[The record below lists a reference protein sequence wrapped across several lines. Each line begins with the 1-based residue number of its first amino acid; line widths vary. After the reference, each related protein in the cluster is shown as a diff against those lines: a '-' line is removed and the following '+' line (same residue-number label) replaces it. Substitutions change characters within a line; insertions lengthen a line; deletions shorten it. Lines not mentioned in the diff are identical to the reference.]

1 MLKFIRGKGQQ
12 PTAERQK
19 LQKDLFAFRKTV
31 QHGFPNKPTAIAW
44 DPSLRL
50 MIIGTASGAIKVF
63 GRPGVEFYGQ
73 HASESGEIAVTKI
86 IALPNEG
93 RVVSLCDDNS
103 LHLWEINE
111 NSVIETKS
119 LALEGKLKKISAM
132 CLESN
137 GDHLLLG
144 TEGGNIYLLNL
155 KTFTMSDTIIYQD
168 VVMQNVPKDFKVNP
182 GPVEAIAEQPG
193 HPDNILIGYNRG
205 LMVLWNK
212 ATPGA
217 QQTFVSTQQ
226 LESVHWVSESRFVFS
241 HNDGSYAFASPGNE
255 EPPTPTTPYGPF
267 PCKAITKIVV
277 HPTED
282 DDELILFSGGMQR
295 SVHSDRH
302 TITVKQEGKNK
313 KHVVF
318 DFTSKVIDFF
328 TILPKKKQPQDGD
341 EEKDEKAKNTES
353 PEALIVLAE
362 EELIAIDLTD
372 PDWKMMALPYLV
384 SLHASAV
391 TCSQHVPNI
400 PEELWEAIESAGKAQ
415 TGHLYSEKEWPI
427 DGGVLLCRKPAES
440 DKPKPRELLLTG
452 HEDGTVRFWNA
463 SDVALTP
470 LYKYN
475 SSILFTGEHL
485 DVLEQPPEDEEDE
498 WPPFRK
504 VGTFDPYSDDPR
516 LAVKK
521 VLLCPLSSTL
531 VIAGTAGHVITAKIS
546 AEAINKE
553 IKSVTMNVV
562 NDRDG
567 FVWKGHEHL
576 PARTASISFAV
587 GFQPHCLLQLY
598 PPAAVTALA
607 MHSEWGLLA
616 AGTAHGLAVFDYVRI
631 KAISVKCTLNPN
643 DLSGAGDTP
652 ISRRKSFKKSLRESF
667 RRLRKGRSQRRA
679 TTATGSPPR
688 PATAPEAKKKD
699 APSIAS
705 SPSGDAPIDVKPV
718 ERQVEARPVDDA
730 SGSMVRCLYFARS
743 YIISMQNTTP
753 TLWAG
758 TNNGTVYVF
767 TLAIPAGVRRTEE
780 DVNCTLGK
788 EIQLKHRAPVIAIT
802 ILDGSN
808 IPLPEPFE
816 AERGVCPGPDMA
828 SPHRVVIASEEQFKI
843 FNLPSLKPFCKYK
856 LTAHEGSR
864 VRKTGF
870 AKFTCPV
877 EPSGQHEETCLLC
890 LTNLGECLVLGIP
903 ELRRQLNAA
912 TIKRED
918 INGISS
924 LTFTK
929 AGEALYLHSSSELQ
943 RISLSAAKMTKA
955 HCALNLPPNARSTP
969 EVATP
974 EQKDTSTTEPEEK
987 NEEATNEE
995 VVVEEKGVNQTQ
1007 ALPKVI
1013 TENGVVGSTNG
1024 EESPKEPSLRP
1035 AASTTDVN
1043 GDDDRQDL
1051 SSLGDITIDSVKD
1064 HLLNS
1069 SLFRNATSSED
1080 LHNRLAGL
1088 KMEVTSRTSEIST
1101 QNQSVV
1107 VKTTTVISQQASTNG
1122 ITTNGDVETQTTQ
1135 QNACE
1140 QVNSTTVER
1149 EISSGTE
1156 TTTTHATIT
1165 LPPNVEISAAD
1176 LANLECTT
1184 TTVITE
1190 KTKAPLAKPEEV
1202 GS

>member
-31 QHGFPNKPTAIAW
+31 QHGFPNKPTALAW

-73 HASESGEIAVTKI
+73 HSVESGENAVTKI
-86 IALPNEG
+86 VALPNEG

-103 LHLWEINE
+103 LHLWEINR
-111 NSVIETKS
+111 NSVVETKTLS
-119 LALEGKLKKISAM
+119 LEGKLKKISAM
-132 CLESN
+132 CLESS
-137 GDHLLLG
+137 GEHLLLG

-155 KTFTMSDTIIYQD
+155 KTFVTPENIIYQD
-168 VVMQNVPKDFKVNP
+168 VVMQNVPEDYKKNP
-182 GPVEAIAEQPG
+182 GAVEAIAEQPG

-226 LESVHWVSESRFVFS
+226 LESVHWISENRFVSS
-241 HNDGSYAFASPGNE
+241 HNDGSYAFWSPGSDAVPE
-255 EPPTPTTPYGPF
+255 PTTLYGPF
-267 PCKAITKIVV
+267 PCKAVTKILVY
-277 HPTED
+277 PTAEHG
-282 DDELILFSGGMQR
+282 ELVLFSGGMQR
-295 SVHSDRH
+295 ASYGDRH
-302 TITVKQEGKNK
+302 TITVMTKE
-313 KHVVF
+313 KHLVF
-318 DFTSKVIDFF
+318 DFTSKIIDFF
-328 TILPKKKQPQDGD
+328 TVFPK
-341 EEKDEKAKNTES
+341 EEEENNENPIG

-362 EELIAIDLTD
+362 EELVAIDLTN
-372 PDWKMMALPYLV
+372 PEWKMMALPYLV
-384 SLHASAV
+384 SLHASSV
-391 TCSQHVPNI
+391 TCSQHVPNVS
-400 PEELWEAIESAGKAQ
+400 EELWEAIVAAGKAQ
-415 TGHLYSEKEWPI
+415 TEHLYSDKSWPI
-427 DGGVLLCRKPAES
+427 DGGIILCQKPANP
-440 DKPKPRELLLTG
+440 DKPRNKDLLLTG

-485 DVLEQPPEDEEDE
+485 DVLEQPPEDDEDE
-498 WPPFRK
+498 WPPFKK
-504 VGTFDPYSDDPR
+504 VGIFDPYSDDPR

-531 VIAGTAGHVITAKIS
+531 MVAGTAGHIITATIS
-546 AEAINKE
+546 SEPTNKE
-553 IKSVTMNVV
+553 IKAVIMNIV

-567 FVWKGHEHL
+567 FVWKGHDHL
-576 PARTASISFAV
+576 PPRNTSISFAV
-587 GFQPHCLLQLY
+587 GFQPQSLLQLY

-607 MHSEWGLLA
+607 LHSEWGLLA
-616 AGTAHGLAVFDYVRI
+616 AGTAHGLAVFDYTRS
-631 KAISVKCTLNPN
+631 KAVSVKCTLNPN

-679 TTATGSPPR
+679 NANSPTQNP
-688 PATAPEAKKKD
+688 APEKKKD
-699 APSIAS
+699 SVAS
-705 SPSGDAPIDVKPV
+705 SPSGDPSSTELKPV

-730 SGSMVRCLYFARS
+730 LGSMVRCLYFARS
-743 YIISMQNTTP
+743 YIISLQNTTP

-802 ILDGSN
+802 ILDGSSV
-808 IPLPEPFE
+808 PLPEPYE
-816 AERGVCPGPDMA
+816 AEKGVTAGPDMT
-828 SPHRVVIASEEQFKI
+828 STHRVVIASEEQFKI
-843 FNLPSLKPFCKYK
+843 FNLPSLKPYCKYK

-870 AKFTCPV
+870 AKFWCYV
-877 EPSGQHEETCLLC
+877 EPAGTHEETCLLC
-890 LTNLGECLVLGIP
+890 LTNLGDCLVLSIP

-912 TIKRED
+912 AIKRED

-924 LTFTK
+924 LIFTK

-943 RISLSAAKMTKA
+943 RISLSTAKMTKA
-955 HCALNLPPNARSTP
+955 HCALNLPPHARSFAVNTN
-969 EVATP
+969 EVAQ
-974 EQKDTSTTEPEEK
+974 EQG
-987 NEEATNEE
+987 
-995 VVVEEKGVNQTQ
+995 VVEGAPETEGETQ
-1007 ALPKVI
+1007 ESQPPTAANRII
-1013 TENGVVGSTNG
+1013 TENGVVSATGE

-1035 AASTTDVN
+1035 ATSSIDVN
-1043 GDDDRQDL
+1043 GEDDRQDL
-1051 SSLGDITIDSVKD
+1051 SSIGDITIDSVKD

-1069 SLFRNATSSED
+1069 PLFRNATSSED

-1101 QNQSVV
+1101 QNQSLV
-1107 VKTTTVISQQASTNG
+1107 VKTTTV
-1122 ITTNGDVETQTTQ
+1122 VTQTTNSTTANGEVETSQ
-1135 QNACE
+1135 ANETQH
-1140 QVNSTTVER
+1140 VNSTTVER
-1149 EISSGTE
+1149 EIRSGIE

-1165 LPPNVEISAAD
+1165 LPPNVEINAAD
-1176 LANLECTT
+1176 LANLEVTT
-1184 TTVITE
+1184 TTVTTTTE
-1190 KTKAPLAKPEEV
+1190 RSKAPLARPEEV

>member
-31 QHGFPNKPTAIAW
+31 QHGFPNKPTALAW

-73 HASESGEIAVTKI
+73 HTIESGEHAVTKI
-86 IALPNEG
+86 VALPNEG

-111 NSVIETKS
+111 SSVVETKS
-119 LALEGKLKKISAM
+119 LSLEGKLKKISAM
-132 CLESN
+132 CLESS
-137 GDHLLLG
+137 GEHLLLG

-155 KTFTMSDTIIYQD
+155 KTFLVPDNIIYQD
-168 VVMQNVPKDFKVNP
+168 VVMQNVPDDYKKNP
-182 GPVEAIAEQPG
+182 GAVEAIAEQPG

-217 QQTFVSTQQ
+217 QQLMGLFSRAQTFVSTQQ
-226 LESVHWVSESRFVFS
+226 LESVHWVSETRFVSS
-241 HNDGSYAFASPGNE
+241 HNDGSYAFWSPGSDAMLE
-255 EPPTPTTPYGPF
+255 STTPYGPF
-267 PCKAITKIVV
+267 PCKAVTKILVY
-277 HPTED
+277 PTAEHG
-282 DDELILFSGGMQR
+282 ELVLFSGGMQR
-295 SVHSDRH
+295 ASYGDRH
-302 TITVKQEGKNK
+302 TITVMTKE

-328 TILPKKKQPQDGD
+328 TVFPKQQDDKETPDDG
-341 EEKDEKAKNTES
+341 

-362 EELIAIDLTD
+362 EEVVAIDLIN
-372 PDWKMMALPYLV
+372 PEWKMMALPYLV

-391 TCSQHVPNI
+391 TCSQHVPNV
-400 PEELWEAIESAGKAQ
+400 PEELWDSIVAAGKAQ
-415 TGHLYSEKEWPI
+415 TEHLYSDRAWPI
-427 DGGVLLCRKPAES
+427 DGGIILNQKSANE
-440 DKPKPRELLLTG
+440 KPKGRELLLTG

-485 DVLEQPPEDEEDE
+485 DVLEQPPEDDENE

-531 VIAGTAGHVITAKIS
+531 VVAGTAGHVITATVS
-546 AEAINKE
+546 SEPANKE
-553 IKSVTMNVV
+553 IKAVTMNIV

-567 FVWKGHEHL
+567 FVWKGHDHL
-576 PARTASISFAV
+576 PVRTTSISFAV
-587 GFQPHCLLQLY
+587 GFQPQSLLQLY

-607 MHSEWGLLA
+607 IHSEWGLLA
-616 AGTAHGLAVFDYVRI
+616 AGTAHGLAVFDYTRA
-631 KAISVKCTLNPN
+631 KAVNVKCTLNPN

-679 TTATGSPPR
+679 TTAGSPTRNP
-688 PATAPEAKKKD
+688 TEKKKD
-699 APSIAS
+699 VSSVAS
-705 SPSGDAPIDVKPV
+705 SPIGDLSPIELKPV

-730 SGSMVRCLYFARS
+730 LGSMVRCLYFARS

-802 ILDGSN
+802 ILDGSSV
-808 IPLPEPFE
+808 PLPEPFE
-816 AERGVCPGPDMA
+816 AEKGVSPGPDMA

-843 FNLPSLKPFCKYK
+843 FNLPSLKPYCKYK

-870 AKFTCPV
+870 AKFSCPV
-877 EPSGQHEETCLLC
+877 EPAGTHEETCLLC
-890 LTNLGECLVLGIP
+890 LTNLGDCLLLSIP

-912 TIKRED
+912 AIKRED

-943 RISLSAAKMTKA
+943 RISLSTSKVTKA
-955 HCALNLPPNARSTP
+955 NCALNLPPNARSYP
-969 EVATP
+969 EADSEETQ
-974 EQKDTSTTEPEEK
+974 EQGIVEGAAETEGETAQGSQPTTVQR
-987 NEEATNEE
+987 TI
-995 VVVEEKGVNQTQ
+995 V
-1007 ALPKVI
+1007 
-1013 TENGVVGSTNG
+1013 ENGVVGSTDG
-1024 EESPKEPSLRP
+1024 EESPKEPSLQP
-1035 AASTTDVN
+1035 AASTNDVN
-1043 GDDDRQDL
+1043 GEDDRQDL
-1051 SSLGDITIDSVKD
+1051 SSIGDITIDSVKD
-1064 HLLNS
+1064 HLLKSTANGEVETSETSETQQLNSYIQSLSTLQDCKYFIVYFMSSICLNYIVFVCHWLRNFSSSSSSS
-1069 SLFRNATSSED
+1069 SLT
-1080 LHNRLAGL
+1080 
-1088 KMEVTSRTSEIST
+1088 
-1101 QNQSVV
+1101 
-1107 VKTTTVISQQASTNG
+1107 
-1122 ITTNGDVETQTTQ
+1122 
-1135 QNACE
+1135 
-1140 QVNSTTVER
+1140 
-1149 EISSGTE
+1149 
-1156 TTTTHATIT
+1156 
-1165 LPPNVEISAAD
+1165 
-1176 LANLECTT
+1176 
-1184 TTVITE
+1184 
-1190 KTKAPLAKPEEV
+1190 
-1202 GS
+1202 

>member
-31 QHGFPNKPTAIAW
+31 QHGFPNKPTALAW

-73 HASESGEIAVTKI
+73 HATESGENAVTKI
-86 IALPNEG
+86 IPLPNEG
-93 RVVSLCDDNS
+93 RLVSLCDDNS

-111 NSVIETKS
+111 NSVVETKS
-119 LALEGKLKKISAM
+119 LSLEGKLKKISAM
-132 CLESN
+132 CLEST
-137 GDHLLLG
+137 GEHLLLG
-144 TEGGNIYLLNL
+144 TEGGNIYLLNV
-155 KTFTMSDTIIYQD
+155 KTFTMSDNIIYQD
-168 VVMQNVPKDFKVNP
+168 VVMQNVPEDYKKNP
-182 GPVEAIAEQPG
+182 GAVEAIAEQPG
-193 HPDNILIGYNRG
+193 HPDSILIGYNRG

-217 QQTFVSTQQ
+217 QQTFVSAQQ
-226 LESVHWVSESRFVFS
+226 LESVHWVSENKFVSS
-241 HNDGSYAFASPGNE
+241 HNDGSYTFWSPGSDVTSE
-255 EPPTPTTPYGPF
+255 PTTLYGPF
-267 PCKAITKIVV
+267 PCKAVTKILVYA
-277 HPTED
+277 TSD
-282 DDELILFSGGMQR
+282 DDEIILFSGGMPR
-295 SVHSDRH
+295 SSYGDRH
-302 TITVKQEGKNK
+302 TITAMTKT

-318 DFTSKVIDFF
+318 DLTSKVIDFF
-328 TILPKKKQPQDGD
+328 VIMPKID
-341 EEKDEKAKNTES
+341 EDNKESLKS
-353 PEALIVLAE
+353 PEALIILAE
-362 EELIAIDLTD
+362 EEVIAIDLTD

-400 PEELWEAIESAGKAQ
+400 SNELWDSIVSAGKSQ
-415 TGHLYSEKEWPI
+415 TEHLYSNKEWPI
-427 DGGVLLCRKPAES
+427 DGGLLLCQKPTNENS
-440 DKPKPRELLLTG
+440 KYKELFLTG
-452 HEDGTVRFWNA
+452 HEDGTIRFWNA

-475 SSILFTGEHL
+475 SSLIFTGEHL
-485 DVLEQPPEDEEDE
+485 DVLEQPQEDEEDE

-521 VLLCPLSSTL
+521 VMLCPLTSTL
-531 VIAGTAGHVITAKIS
+531 VVAGTAGHIITANIS
-546 AEAINKE
+546 AESVTKE
-553 IKSVTMNVV
+553 IKAVTMNIV

-567 FVWKGHEHL
+567 FVWKGHDHL
-576 PARTASISFAV
+576 PVRTASITFAV
-587 GFQPHCLLQLY
+587 GFQPQSLLQLY

-607 MHSEWGLLA
+607 IHSEWGLIA
-616 AGTAHGLAVFDYVRI
+616 AGTAHGLAVFDYIRN
-631 KAISVKCTLNPN
+631 KAVSVKCTLNPN
-643 DLSGAGDTP
+643 DLSGSGDTP

-667 RRLRKGRSQRRA
+667 RRLRKGRSQRRPNA
-679 TTATGSPPR
+679 NTSPTRNTITA
-688 PATAPEAKKKD
+688 EKKKEISSV
-699 APSIAS
+699 AA
-705 SPSGDAPIDVKPV
+705 SPSADMSPVDIKPV

-730 SGSMVRCLYFARS
+730 LGSMVRSLYFARS
-743 YIISMQNTTP
+743 FIISMQNTTP

-767 TLAIPAGVRRTEE
+767 TLAIPAGVRRNEE

-808 IPLPEPFE
+808 VPLPEPFE
-816 AERGVCPGPDMA
+816 AEKGVTTGPDMTA
-828 SPHRVVIASEEQFKI
+828 PHRVVIASEEQFKI

-870 AKFTCPV
+870 AKFTCPI
-877 EPSGQHEETCLLC
+877 EPSGTHEETCLLC
-890 LTNLGECLVLGIP
+890 LTNLGDCLVLGIP

-912 TIKRED
+912 AIKRED

-929 AGEALYLHSSSELQ
+929 GGEALYLHSSSELQ
-943 RISLSAAKMTKA
+943 RISLSATKVTKA
-955 HCALNLPPNARSTP
+955 HCALNLPPNARSAP
-969 EVATP
+969 EPPPTEEVQEET
-974 EQKDTSTTEPEEK
+974 TTETISKKETETQD
-987 NEEATNEE
+987 NEASPST
-995 VVVEEKGVNQTQ
+995 
-1007 ALPKVI
+1007 KVI
-1013 TENGVVGSTNG
+1013 VENGIAESTGSG
-1024 EESPKEPSLRP
+1024 ETSKNSTLRP
-1035 AASTTDVN
+1035 TASNTDVN
-1043 GDDDRQDL
+1043 GEEDRQDI
-1051 SSLGDITIDSVKD
+1051 SSIGDITIDSVKD

-1101 QNQSVV
+1101 QNQSLV
-1107 VKTTTVISQQASTNG
+1107 VKTTTIISQTSSNG
-1122 ITTNGDVETQTTQ
+1122 TANGEVETNQTSESQ
-1135 QNACE
+1135 

-1149 EISSGTE
+1149 EINSGTE

-1165 LPPNVEISAAD
+1165 LPPDVEISAAD
-1176 LANLECTT
+1176 LANLEVQTIT
-1184 TTVITE
+1184 ITTE
-1190 KTKAPLAKPEEV
+1190 KTKTPMTRPEEV
-1202 GS
+1202 SS

>member
-31 QHGFPNKPTAIAW
+31 QHGFPNKPTALAW

-73 HASESGEIAVTKI
+73 HTIESGENAVTRI

-111 NSVIETKS
+111 SSVVETKS
-119 LALEGKLKKISAM
+119 LSLEGKLKKISAM
-132 CLESN
+132 CLESS
-137 GDHLLLG
+137 GEHLLLG

-155 KTFTMSDTIIYQD
+155 KTFVMPDNIIYQD
-168 VVMQNVPKDFKVNP
+168 VVMQNVPDDYKKNP
-182 GPVEAIAEQPG
+182 GAVEAIAEQPG

-217 QQTFVSTQQ
+217 QQLMGLFSRAQTFVSTQQ
-226 LESVHWVSESRFVFS
+226 LESVHWLSETRFVSS
-241 HNDGSYAFASPGNE
+241 HNDGSYAFWSPGSDNVLE
-255 EPPTPTTPYGPF
+255 STTPYGPF
-267 PCKAITKIVV
+267 PCKAVTKILVY
-277 HPTED
+277 PTAEHG
-282 DDELILFSGGMQR
+282 ELFLFSGGMPR
-295 SVHSDRH
+295 ASYGDRH
-302 TITVKQEGKNK
+302 TITAMAKG

-328 TILPKKKQPQDGD
+328 VVFPKQEDG
-341 EEKDEKAKNTES
+341 KDSVDN

-362 EELIAIDLTD
+362 EEVVAIDLTN
-372 PDWKMMALPYLV
+372 PEWKMMALPYLV

-391 TCSQHVPNI
+391 TCSQHVPNV
-400 PEELWEAIESAGKAQ
+400 PEELWENIVTAGKAQ
-415 TGHLYSEKEWPI
+415 TEHLYSDKSWPI
-427 DGGVLLCRKPAES
+427 DGGIILSQKSGS
-440 DKPKPRELLLTG
+440 DKPKGRELLLTG

-485 DVLEQPPEDEEDE
+485 DVLEQPPEDDEDQ

-531 VIAGTAGHVITAKIS
+531 VIAGTAGHMITATIS
-546 AEAINKE
+546 SEPVNKE
-553 IKSVTMNVV
+553 IKAITMNIV

-567 FVWKGHEHL
+567 FVWKGHDHL
-576 PARTASISFAV
+576 PARTTSISFAV
-587 GFQPHCLLQLY
+587 GFQPQSLLQLY

-616 AGTAHGLAVFDYVRI
+616 AGTAHGLAVFDYTRA
-631 KAISVKCTLNPN
+631 KAVNVKCTLNPN
-643 DLSGAGDTP
+643 DLSGSGDTP

-667 RRLRKGRSQRRA
+667 RRLRKGRSQRRTNA
-679 TTATGSPPR
+679 SSPTR
-688 PATAPEAKKKD
+688 NVASEKKKET
-699 APSIAS
+699 PSIAS
-705 SPSGDAPIDVKPV
+705 SPSGDLSPVELKPV

-730 SGSMVRCLYFARS
+730 LGSMVRCLYFARS

-802 ILDGSN
+802 ILDGSSV
-808 IPLPEPFE
+808 PLPEPFE
-816 AERGVCPGPDMA
+816 AEKGVSPGPDMA

-843 FNLPSLKPFCKYK
+843 FNLPSLKPYCKYK

-870 AKFTCPV
+870 AKFTCPI
-877 EPSGQHEETCLLC
+877 EPAGTHEETCLLC
-890 LTNLGECLVLGIP
+890 LTNLGDCLVLSIP

-912 TIKRED
+912 AIKRED

-943 RISLSAAKMTKA
+943 RISLSASKVTKA
-955 HCALNLPPNARSTP
+955 NCALNLPPNARSFP
-969 EVATP
+969 ETNNEETQ
-974 EQKDTSTTEPEEK
+974 EQGVVEGTAETEGETTQGTEP
-987 NEEATNEE
+987 NT
-995 VVVEEKGVNQTQ
+995 VQRM
-1007 ALPKVI
+1007 I
-1013 TENGVVGSTNG
+1013 TENGVVGS
-1024 EESPKEPSLRP
+1024 
-1035 AASTTDVN
+1035 
-1043 GDDDRQDL
+1043 
-1051 SSLGDITIDSVKD
+1051 
-1064 HLLNS
+1064 
-1069 SLFRNATSSED
+1069 
-1080 LHNRLAGL
+1080 
-1088 KMEVTSRTSEIST
+1088 
-1101 QNQSVV
+1101 
-1107 VKTTTVISQQASTNG
+1107 
-1122 ITTNGDVETQTTQ
+1122 
-1135 QNACE
+1135 
-1140 QVNSTTVER
+1140 STTVER
-1149 EISSGTE
+1149 EIRSGTE

-1165 LPPNVEISAAD
+1165 LPSNVEISAAD
-1176 LANLECTT
+1176 LANLEVTT
-1184 TTVITE
+1184 TTVTTE
-1190 KTKAPLAKPEEV
+1190 KSKAPLARPEEV

>member
-31 QHGFPNKPTAIAW
+31 QHGFPNKPTALAW

-73 HASESGEIAVTKI
+73 HSIESGENAVTKI

-111 NSVIETKS
+111 SSVVETKS
-119 LALEGKLKKISAM
+119 LSLEGKLKKISAM
-132 CLESN
+132 CLESS
-137 GDHLLLG
+137 GEHLLLG

-155 KTFTMSDTIIYQD
+155 KTFLMPDNIIYQD
-168 VVMQNVPKDFKVNP
+168 VVMQNVPEDYKKNP
-182 GPVEAIAEQPG
+182 GAVEAIAEQPG

-226 LESVHWVSESRFVFS
+226 LESVHWVSETRFVSS
-241 HNDGSYAFASPGNE
+241 HNDGSYAFWSPGSDAVLE
-255 EPPTPTTPYGPF
+255 STTLYGPF
-267 PCKAITKIVV
+267 PCKAVTKILVY
-277 HPTED
+277 PTAEHG
-282 DDELILFSGGMQR
+282 ELVLFSGGMQR
-295 SVHSDRH
+295 ATYGDRH
-302 TITVKQEGKNK
+302 TITVMTKE

-328 TILPKKKQPQDGD
+328 TVFPKPEDSREIPD
-341 EEKDEKAKNTES
+341 S
-353 PEALIVLAE
+353 PEALVVLAE
-362 EELIAIDLTD
+362 EEIVAIDLTN
-372 PDWKMMALPYLV
+372 PEWKMMALPYLV

-391 TCSQHVPNI
+391 TCSQHVPNV
-400 PEELWEAIESAGKAQ
+400 PEELWEAIVSAGKAQ
-415 TGHLYSEKEWPI
+415 TEHLYSDKVWPI
-427 DGGVLLCRKPAES
+427 DGGLILCQKPVTP
-440 DKPKPRELLLTG
+440 DKPKSRELLLTG

-485 DVLEQPPEDEEDE
+485 DVLEQPPEDDEDE

-531 VIAGTAGHVITAKIS
+531 VIAGTAGHIITATIS
-546 AEAINKE
+546 SEPVNKE
-553 IKSVTMNVV
+553 IKAITMNIV

-567 FVWKGHEHL
+567 FVWKGHDHL

-587 GFQPHCLLQLY
+587 GFQPQNLLQLY
-598 PPAAVTALA
+598 PPAAVTSLA
-607 MHSEWGLLA
+607 IHSEWGLLA
-616 AGTAHGLAVFDYVRI
+616 AGTAHGLAVFDYTRA
-631 KAISVKCTLNPN
+631 KAVSVKCTLNPN

-652 ISRRKSFKKSLRESF
+652 ISRRKTFKKSLRESF
-667 RRLRKGRSQRRA
+667 RRLRKGRSQRRTNA
-679 TTATGSPPR
+679 SSPTR
-688 PATAPEAKKKD
+688 NTVPEKKKES
-699 APSIAS
+699 PSIAS
-705 SPSGDAPIDVKPV
+705 SPSGDLSPVELKPV

-730 SGSMVRCLYFARS
+730 LGSMVRCLYFARS

-802 ILDGSN
+802 ILDGSSV
-808 IPLPEPFE
+808 PLPEPFE
-816 AERGVCPGPDMA
+816 AEKGVSPGPDMA

-843 FNLPSLKPFCKYK
+843 FNLPSLKPYCKYK

-870 AKFTCPV
+870 AKFACPI
-877 EPSGQHEETCLLC
+877 EPAGTHEETCLLC
-890 LTNLGECLVLGIP
+890 LTNLGDCLVLSIP

-912 TIKRED
+912 AIKRED

-943 RISLSAAKMTKA
+943 RISLSATKITKA
-955 HCALNLPPNARSTP
+955 HCALNLPPNARSFP
-969 EVATP
+969 ET
-974 EQKDTSTTEPEEK
+974 
-987 NEEATNEE
+987 TNEVTQE
-995 VVVEEKGVNQTQ
+995 QGVVEGAPETEGETQ
-1007 ALPKVI
+1007 GSQPSQAHRMI
-1013 TENGVVGSTNG
+1013 TENGVVGSTGG

-1035 AASTTDVN
+1035 AVSTTDVN

-1051 SSLGDITIDSVKD
+1051 SSIGDITIDSVKD
-1064 HLLNS
+1064 HLLS
-1069 SLFRNATSSED
+1069 ATSSEE
-1080 LHNRLAGL
+1080 LHSRLAGL

-1101 QNQSVV
+1101 QNQSLV
-1107 VKTTTVISQQASTNG
+1107 VKTTTVVSQSTNN
-1122 ITTNGDVETQTTQ
+1122 TTANGEVETSQANEMQ
-1135 QNACE
+1135 

-1149 EISSGTE
+1149 EIRSGTE

-1176 LANLECTT
+1176 LANLEVTT
-1184 TTVITE
+1184 TTVTTE
-1190 KTKAPLAKPEEV
+1190 KSKAPLARPEEV